1 VVIVPLFA
9 AALGATVLA
18 AQFTSR
24 VSVIEV
30 YATVSDAHGE
40 PIDGLAAPDFHV
52 SEDGAP
58 QTIST
63 FFAGEF
69 PLSVVVALDRS
80 FSMSGARLDLAKKA
94 AREFIA
100 ALKPDD
106 EVMVLAVGS
115 ETETIVPPVRARAA
129 AAAGAI
135 DAIQPWGTT
144 PLYDVIASALE
155 MPYTQTKRRALLVVS
170 DGFDRYSDTTAAE
183 LIERARRSNV
193 LTYPVAIGKARP
205 PVLAELASVTGG
217 RSFIVDDPKKLEA
230 TLTTIARELR
240 SQYMLGY
247 SPSRPSG
254 EVVEWHSIDVTVDR
268 PGIRVRARDGYYG
281 R

>member
-1 VVIVPLFA
+1 MIVPLFVV
-9 AALGATVLA
+9 ALGAAALA

-30 YATVSDAHGE
+30 YATVSDAHGV

-94 AREFIA
+94 AREFIS

-115 ETETIVPPVRARAA
+115 ETETIVPPVPARAA

-155 MPYTQTKRRALLVVS
+155 MPYTQAKRRALLVVS

-193 LTYPVAIGKARP
+193 LAYPVAIGKARP

-247 SPSRPSG
+247 SPARPNAS
-254 EVVEWHSIDVTVDR
+254 EPAWHSIDVTVDR
-268 PGIRVRARDGYYG
+268 PGARVRARDGYYG